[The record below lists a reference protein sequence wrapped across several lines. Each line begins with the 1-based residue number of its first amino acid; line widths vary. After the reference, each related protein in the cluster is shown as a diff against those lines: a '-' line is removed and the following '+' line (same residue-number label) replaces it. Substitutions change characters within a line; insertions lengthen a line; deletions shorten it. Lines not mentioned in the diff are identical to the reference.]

1 MSWQRWLRRFLD
13 GLILLLVGWMLL
25 SAAYI
30 SLGRQFVPAVADYQ
44 VELVEWVEQQTGR
57 AIELQDLR
65 GEMQGAHPVFT
76 LRGLRVH
83 EAADPT
89 SPVLFDLQ
97 HVTARVDVFASLW
110 HRQPVMDALQLE
122 GLSLEVIE
130 DADSHW

>member
-57 AIELQDLR
+57 AIEL
-65 GEMQGAHPVFT
+65 
-76 LRGLRVH
+76 
-83 EAADPT
+83 
-89 SPVLFDLQ
+89 
-97 HVTARVDVFASLW
+97 
-110 HRQPVMDALQLE
+110 
-122 GLSLEVIE
+122 
-130 DADSHW
+130 